1 MSRLFAALYDPFMRK
16 AERESLGAW
25 REQLL
30 SGLSGEVAE
39 VGAGTGVNIPYYP
52 ASVSRVTLAEPDADM
67 RKRLAARLGSPDLP
81 AGSVADRVDVVDAP
95 AETLPFADASLD
107 AVVGTLV
114 LCTVRDPLAVL
125 AEVRRV
131 LRPGGTYVFLEHGP
145 APEGSARL
153 RWQRLVE
160 PAWGRLAQG
169 CRLTRRADEAIA
181 AAGFLIETSRRESM
195 RGAFPILRPTVR
207 GLARVGPRSAAS

>member
-1 MSRLFAALYDPFMRK
+1 MRK
-16 AERESLGAW
+16 AERGSLGAW

-30 SGLSGEVAE
+30 SGLAGEVAE
-39 VGAGTGVNIPYYP
+39 VGAGTGVNVPYYP
-52 ASVSRVTLAEPDADM
+52 ASVSHVTLAEPDAEM
-67 RKRLAARLGSPDLP
+67 RKRLAARLGSRDVR
-81 AGSVADRVDVVDAP
+81 ARSIDVVDAP
-95 AETLPFADASLD
+95 AETLPFANGSLD

-153 RWQRLVE
+153 RLQHLVE
-160 PAWGRLAQG
+160 PAWSRLAQG
-169 CRLTRRADEAIA
+169 CRLTRRADEALA

-195 RGAFPILRPTVR
+195 RGAFPILRPTMR
-207 GLARVGPRSAAS
+207 GLARVGLGVGLGVGPGVGPGSDASDAS